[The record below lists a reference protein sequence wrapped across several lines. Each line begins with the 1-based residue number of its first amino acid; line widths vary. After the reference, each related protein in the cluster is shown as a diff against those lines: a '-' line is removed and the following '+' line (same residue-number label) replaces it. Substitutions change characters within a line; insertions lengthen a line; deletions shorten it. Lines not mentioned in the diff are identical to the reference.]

1 MSSFIHSKYFAEDVC
16 ESTERSAR
24 LGGRQML
31 PFPFLLKARAD
42 DVEVV
47 PEERRGERAALPGV
61 VEKVKKRQMS
71 LRASLYS
78 NREEID

>member
-1 MSSFIHSKYFAEDVC
+1 
-16 ESTERSAR
+16 
-24 LGGRQML
+24 ML